1 MTTLVITIS
10 LDNDAFQRDEEMVN
24 TAMVSYVLNQVVTEI
39 QNGQKVYEGLR
50 DINGNYVGSYA
61 IMDETVDEL
70 MEN

>member
-1 MTTLVITIS
+1 MTTLVITVS
-10 LDNDAFQRDEEMVN
+10 LDNDAFQREEEIVN
-24 TAMVSYVLNQVVTEI
+24 TAMVSYVLNEVVTEI

>member
-10 LDNDAFQRDEEMVN
+10 LDNDAFQNEEEMVN

-61 IMDETVDEL
+61 IMDESVDEL

>member
-10 LDNDAFQRDEEMVN
+10 LDNDAFQREEEMVN

-70 MEN
+70 MED

>member
-10 LDNDAFQRDEEMVN
+10 LDNDAFQNEEEMVN

-50 DINGNYVGSYA
+50 DISGNYVGSYA

-70 MEN
+70 MED

>member
-1 MTTLVITIS
+1 MTTLVITVS
-10 LDNDAFQRDEEMVN
+10 LDNDAFQREEEIVN

>member
-1 MTTLVITIS
+1 MTTLVIIIS
-10 LDNDAFQRDEEMVN
+10 LDNDAFQSEEEMVN
-24 TAMVSYVLNQVVTEI
+24 TAMVSDVLNQVVTEI

-70 MEN
+70 MED

>member
-10 LDNDAFQRDEEMVN
+10 LDNDAFQNEEEMVN

-70 MEN
+70 MED

>member
-1 MTTLVITIS
+1 MTTLVIIIS
-10 LDNDAFQRDEEMVN
+10 LDNDAFQSDEEMVN
-24 TAMVSYVLNQVVTEI
+24 TAMVSDVLNQVVTEI

-70 MEN
+70 MED

>member
-10 LDNDAFQRDEEMVN
+10 LDNDAFQNEEEMVN

>member
-10 LDNDAFQRDEEMVN
+10 LDNDAFQSEEEMVN
-24 TAMVSYVLNQVVTEI
+24 TAMVSYVLNQVDTEI

>member
-10 LDNDAFQRDEEMVN
+10 LDNDAFQNEEEMVN

-50 DINGNYVGSYA
+50 DTNGNYVGSYA

>member
-10 LDNDAFQRDEEMVN
+10 LDNDAFQSEEEMVN

-50 DINGNYVGSYA
+50 DISGNYVGSYA

>member
-10 LDNDAFQRDEEMVN
+10 LDNDAFQNEEEIVN
-24 TAMVSYVLNQVVTEI
+24 TAMVSDVLNQVVTEI

>member
-10 LDNDAFQRDEEMVN
+10 LDNDAFQSEEEMVN
-24 TAMVSYVLNQVVTEI
+24 TAMVSDVLNQVVTEI

-50 DINGNYVGSYA
+50 DISGNYVGSYA

-70 MEN
+70 MED

>member
-70 MEN
+70 MED

>member
-10 LDNDAFQRDEEMVN
+10 LDNDAFQNDEEMVN

>member
-10 LDNDAFQRDEEMVN
+10 LDNDAFQSDEEMVN

-50 DINGNYVGSYA
+50 DISGNYVGSYA